1 MAARL
6 SPSPPRQYKADRDLA
21 KMGDD
26 FIFFAGLI
34 GVESW
39 TVLTPALFH
48 SERRLRF
55 FPIYLGLDRLANFR
69 FSVRFGFQFS
79 VTVRFGLLTENY
91 FRFSDNELRFS
102 VNRQP

>member
-55 FPIYLGLDRLANFR
+55 FPFIPDMFKKKELPSFNLRLHH
-69 FSVRFGFQFS
+69 V
-79 VTVRFGLLTENY
+79 
-91 FRFSDNELRFS
+91 
-102 VNRQP
+102 

>member
-1 MAARL
+1 MM
-6 SPSPPRQYKADRDLA
+6 PMCMKNEN
-21 KMGDD
+21 
-26 FIFFAGLI
+26 
-34 GVESW
+34 GVENC
-39 TVLTPALFH
+39 VQIPRKVQFQCLNI
-48 SERRLRF
+48 RC
-55 FPIYLGLDRLANFR
+55 INLGLDRLANFR